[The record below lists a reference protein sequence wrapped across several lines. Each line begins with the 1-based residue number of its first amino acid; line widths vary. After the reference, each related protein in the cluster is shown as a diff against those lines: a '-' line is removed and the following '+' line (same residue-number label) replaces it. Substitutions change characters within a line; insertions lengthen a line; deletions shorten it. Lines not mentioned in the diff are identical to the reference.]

1 MSQACTSFSRYVTD
15 IVPVQ
20 QVKARAMERALLQED
35 CECGQM
41 EAGRHVH
48 KPEWVC
54 LADDANEATRLLNVK
69 CTRGW
74 LPCIASMVS
83 FGFVY
88 GFL

>member
-1 MSQACTSFSRYVTD
+1 MK
-15 IVPVQ
+15 

-41 EAGRHVH
+41 ESGGHAH
-48 KPEWVC
+48 KPEWVS

-74 LPCIASMVS
+74 TLRIASLFAAMCSWVS
-83 FGFVY
+83 CSG
-88 GFL
+88 LLAAAAHEKTHDPL